1 VQFHTLVDPTT
12 DALVGTHVVHTVLP
26 SRSAY
31 VFAGQS
37 MHSDELYPAL
47 YLPIA
52 HPTHSGPYAPK
63 KPALQ
68 KQAVRLV
75 APESECEFAEHGWQ
89 SQFPVM
95 FLYLPG
101 AHCSHRLAV
110 APVYPGMH
118 PQSWILLLFAGATE
132 YGGHDWHTGLPSGE
146 YSVALQLAH
155 VSLLVAASRT
165 APTRN
170 RRSPHDCR

>member
-1 VQFHTLVDPTT
+1 VTSSYVGPLYPALHVQFQIDGELTGACELDEHGLQCAVDVAPR
-12 DALVGTHVVHTVLP
+12 V
-26 SRSAY
+26 SWY

-37 MHSDELYPAL
+37 MHADEPVADLYFPGTHAAHSDPFAPVYPAL
-47 YLPIA
+47 QMQSVELVALESEYEFA
-52 HPTHSGPYAPK
+52 EHPTHSGPYAPK

-75 APESECEFAEHGWQ
+75 APESECEFPEHGWQ

-95 FLYLPG
+95 FLKVPG

-118 PQSWILLLFAGATE
+118 PQF
-132 YGGHDWHTGLPSGE
+132 
-146 YSVALQLAH
+146 
-155 VSLLVAASRT
+155 
-165 APTRN
+165 
-170 RRSPHDCR
+170 